1 MKHILILSFFF
12 LPLIGCGTDDH
23 EAYKALSDNGFTN
36 IHITDKGWTF
46 ANWHGCDSKDGN
58 WYQVNA
64 TNPIGKPV
72 EMLVC
77 CGAKTSFKGCTVR
90 SK

>member
-1 MKHILILSFFF
+1 MKRILLPLSFV
-12 LPLIGCGTDDH
+12 LLSIGCGTDDH

-36 IHITDKGWTF
+36 IHITDRGFMF
-46 ANWHGCDSKDGN
+46 ASFHGCSEKDGN
-58 WYQVNA
+58 SYYANA
-64 TNPIGKPV
+64 NNPISKPV

-77 CGAKTSFKGCTVR
+77 CGSKTSFKGCTVR